1 MDVENCRHLLGD
13 LSDFLDGE
21 ASEEICTEIE
31 RHMSG
36 CEDCQIVVDTLRKT
50 VLLYRELPPPPIPDA
65 ARERLYRA
73 LDLEAYI
80 CPAVPSRPESPPL
93 HPLRQCDSRYQGQMV
108 GGGRLGNFKIRGI
121 QVGADPDVVDLPV
134 RIGGIISESGGRANG
149 SGDIY

>member
-21 ASEEICTEIE
+21 ASDEICTEIE

-36 CEDCQIVVDTLRKT
+36 CEDCRIVVDTLRKT

-73 LDLEAYI
+73 LDLEIYMSGHSK
-80 CPAVPSRPESPPL
+80 PA
-93 HPLRQCDSRYQGQMV
+93 
-108 GGGRLGNFKIRGI
+108 
-121 QVGADPDVVDLPV
+121 
-134 RIGGIISESGGRANG
+134 
-149 SGDIY
+149 